1 MSNTKPSNT
10 KPNNT
15 KLNNLKRIRKERKV
29 TQSDLADALDVTEV
43 TISRYETGF
52 SKLPV
57 EKAKKIAVILGC
69 NWWELYD

>member
-1 MSNTKPSNT
+1 MSKT

-15 KLNNLKRIRKERKV
+15 KLNNFKRIRKERQI
-29 TQSDLADALDVTEV
+29 TQYVLAEAMDVTEV
-43 TISRYETGF
+43 TISRYETGC

-57 EKAKKIAVILGC
+57 EKAKKIAEILGC